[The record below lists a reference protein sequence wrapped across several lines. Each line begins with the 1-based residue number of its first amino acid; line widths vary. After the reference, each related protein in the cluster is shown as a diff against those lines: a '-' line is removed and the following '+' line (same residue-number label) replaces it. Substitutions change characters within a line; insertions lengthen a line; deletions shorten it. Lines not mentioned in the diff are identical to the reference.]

1 LSVPVCSF
9 ESPIS
14 PSHHLKTHGLVC
26 VYYIGRRPNIVIP
39 DPEML
44 RKIMVKDFSSFTNR
58 MVCPGSRWQVM
69 EKVVGSVVL
78 VSFQMVPLINKATE
92 TLLTN
97 RKTHADSGLSF
108 DIHRSFGCFTMD
120 VIASVGFGTQVDSQK
135 NPKDPFVYHAQKFFS
150 FTFFPSPFVFPF
162 LIAPLAQLLPNKSRY
177 EMNSFFIGCIK
188 VMIKQRDKLP
198 ASQRRCE
205 FLQLMLEVRSER
217 EYVLLD
223 QFDLVSHADDSTQA
237 ADRGKAADEAPRRM
251 QRRVM
256 TEDEIVGQVFIF
268 LLAGYETSSSTL
280 AFVCYLL
287 AIHPECQQRVQEEV
301 DGFFSMT
308 VPDYHNVQELN
319 RGAALD
325 IPVGFLHHHPE
336 SWPDPEDLIP
346 ERFSA
351 EARAIRHPFVYL
363 PFGAGPRNCVGARLA
378 MLEIRLAVVHI
389 FRKFTLLACK

>member
-1 LSVPVCSF
+1 
-9 ESPIS
+9 
-14 PSHHLKTHGLVC
+14 
-26 VYYIGRRPNIVIP
+26 
-39 DPEML
+39 
-44 RKIMVKDFSSFTNR
+44 
-58 MVCPGSRWQVM
+58 
-69 EKVVGSVVL
+69 
-78 VSFQMVPLINKATE
+78 MVPLINKATE

-150 FTFFPSPFVFPF
+150 FTFFPSPLKFIFVFPF

-308 VPDYHNVQELN
+308 V
-319 RGAALD
+319 
-325 IPVGFLHHHPE
+325 I
-336 SWPDPEDLIP
+336 
-346 ERFSA
+346 
-351 EARAIRHPFVYL
+351 AIFFP
-363 PFGAGPRNCVGARLA
+363 
-378 MLEIRLAVVHI
+378 
-389 FRKFTLLACK
+389 

>member
-1 LSVPVCSF
+1 WMASVGIPVKMVAIIFWKQLGAELSPNGTLYHSCSPCCLQVAVPSMVTCVHRPL
-9 ESPIS
+9 SPFR
-14 PSHHLKTHGLVC
+14 
-26 VYYIGRRPNIVIP
+26 YYIGRRPNIVIP

-69 EKVVGSVVL
+69 EKVVGSARPY
-78 VSFQMVPLINKATE
+78 QMVPLINKATE

-301 DGFFSMT
+301 DVNGGAPLAVYSDLPIMSLADPLYRF
-308 VPDYHNVQELN
+308 N
-319 RGAALD
+319 REVKHDCMVAG
-325 IPVGFLHHHPE
+325 

-346 ERFSA
+346 ER
-351 EARAIRHPFVYL
+351 
-363 PFGAGPRNCVGARLA
+363 
-378 MLEIRLAVVHI
+378 
-389 FRKFTLLACK
+389 